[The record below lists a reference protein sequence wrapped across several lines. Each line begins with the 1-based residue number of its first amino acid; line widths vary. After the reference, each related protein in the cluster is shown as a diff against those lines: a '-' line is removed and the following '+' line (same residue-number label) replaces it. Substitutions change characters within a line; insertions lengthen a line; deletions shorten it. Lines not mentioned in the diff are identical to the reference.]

1 MQSRMTKTHGGI
13 TLCSIALLIVLPILV
28 QLPAL
33 IGWLSANPLFRD
45 AGLNIG
51 HVDQLIPGFPGWI
64 DPNVGATTQALGRL
78 AADEWLQG
86 RLPWWNPYAGLG
98 MPLAAE
104 MQNSALFLPFVL
116 LLHFADGL
124 LYLKISLQ
132 ILAGLCMLALLR
144 EIGVGRRER
153 LVGALL
159 LEFCG
164 TFAWFGHAPIT
175 PIAFLPLLVLGIERC
190 ARLSREAR
198 PGGWPIIAVAIAGS
212 IVAGFPETAFM
223 DGLLALFIAGWRL
236 VSAGPFR
243 LDLARRIIGG
253 GLVGLMLS
261 APAWLPFIESLPV
274 SYLGQN
280 TDLRGAHLMAASYA
294 LLLLPYLLGSLLYGP
309 ETMHASPEIWWH
321 TGGYCDVAMVFIAL
335 VAITGRN
342 GRQLALR
349 RVLAVWLALS
359 LLKAAGAPVVSQAF
373 DLIPFIRQ
381 TLFHV
386 YAAPGWEFALCVLA
400 SLALDDLRS
409 NAGPSRLRLGALS
422 GTCVLTAGVAVLMAM
437 PLVRELA
444 SHLHHYRLYPILS
457 AIWASIAVAG
467 LCFLLAP
474 GRGTFGRRAASFLLV
489 VNGIALFAVPLL
501 SGTIGG
507 NADVALM
514 KFLQERAGF
523 ERFYSMFIVAPNYG
537 SYFKVA
543 SLNYTAVPVPLT
555 LTRRLQRD
563 LDPDMDMSGML
574 SDRLHNIGRDTVDP
588 ASEQITAATAI
599 ARLERLGVGYLVMPR
614 GFDPLVETIAVQ
626 AAAGPTMPQSLAPGT
641 SISGSLST
649 GLTGNADI
657 QQVGLLLGTYGGHPR
672 GVLTVTVCA
681 GDRCSTGQADLAG
694 AVDNQPL
701 WIVLAQALRTGSAD
715 RIDYRILPSGLT
727 APVAIW
733 TVPVPVGNQAPS
745 SGIPPGR
752 AAFMLLRH
760 RTRGAGL
767 DLVYRDALADVVH
780 LPNSAPYFATEQ
792 GHCALDLQS
801 RQELTATCNG
811 TDRLIRRELFFPGW
825 RATISGHGAAID
837 RFDDSFQS
845 VPLASGRSH
854 IRFDYAPPHIGWAW
868 IAMLLGIATFG
879 LPVVLRRRTRVP
891 AITSRAYNDGGS
903 R

>member
-1 MQSRMTKTHGGI
+1 MKKIRGGV
-13 TLCSIALLIVLPILV
+13 TLWSVAILVVLPIMV

-51 HVDQLIPGFPGWI
+51 HVNQLVPGFPGWI
-64 DPNVGATTQALGRL
+64 DPNAGATTQALGRL
-78 AADEWLQG
+78 AADDWLQG
-86 RLPWWNPYAGLG
+86 RLPWWNPYAALG

-144 EIGVGRRER
+144 ELGVGRREC

-190 ARLSREAR
+190 ARLSREGR
-198 PGGWPIIAVAIAGS
+198 PGGWPIVAVAIAGS

-223 DGLLALFIAGWRL
+223 DGLLALSIAGLRL
-236 VSAGPFR
+236 VSAGPSR
-243 LDLARRIIGG
+243 LIFARRIIGG

-335 VAITGRN
+335 VAITARN
-342 GRQLALR
+342 GRQIALR
-349 RVLAVWLALS
+349 RVLAAWLALS
-359 LLKAAGAPVVSQAF
+359 LLKAAGVPVVSQAF

-400 SLALDDLRS
+400 ALALDDLGS
-409 NAGPSRLRLGALS
+409 NAGPSRLRLGALAAA
-422 GTCVLTAGVAVLMAM
+422 CAVAAGAAFLMAL
-437 PLVRELA
+437 PLVHELA
-444 SHLHHYRLYPILS
+444 SHLHDYRYYPILS
-457 AIWASIAVAG
+457 AAWAAIAVAG

-474 GRGTFGRRAASFLLV
+474 GRATFGRNAASVLLV

-501 SGTIGG
+501 SGTIAG

-514 KFLQERAGF
+514 KFLQDRAGF

-543 SLNYTAVPVPLT
+543 SLNYTAVPVPLA

-588 ASEQITAATAI
+588 ASEQINAATAI

-614 GFDPLVETIAVQ
+614 GFDPLLETIAVQ
-626 AAAGPTMPQSLAPGT
+626 AVPGPTMPQSLAAGT

-672 GVLTVTVCA
+672 GVLTVMVCA
-681 GDRCSTGQADLAG
+681 GGICSTGQADLAG

-701 WIVLAQALRTGSAD
+701 WIVLAQPLGTGTAD
-715 RIDYRILPSGLT
+715 RIDYRITPGRLT

-733 TVPVPVGNQAPS
+733 TVPVSAGNLAPS

-767 DLVYRDALADVVH
+767 ELVYRDALADIVH
-780 LPNSAPYFATEQ
+780 LPDPAPYFATEH
-792 GHCALDLQS
+792 GHCRLEFQS
-801 RQELTATCNG
+801 RQELTAICDAA
-811 TDRLIRRELFFPGW
+811 DRLIRRELFFPGW
-825 RATISGHGAAID
+825 SATIADHPVAID
-837 RFDDSFQS
+837 RFDESFQG
-845 VPLASGRSH
+845 VPLGEGQAR

-868 IAMLLGIATFG
+868 TAMLLGLASLG
-879 LPVVLRRRTRVP
+879 LPALMRRR
-891 AITSRAYNDGGS
+891 I
-903 R
+903 